1 MPRFLVCDG
10 QSVYRIGLRSLI
22 SAEIPRAEVIEASN
36 LPQALDQI
44 RTSAIDLVLV
54 GTGRS
59 GLAALD
65 SLKAALEISPATRFA
80 VVSTSDARADIL
92 ATLAAGFH
100 GFISKRQSDTEI
112 LAAVTDILAGRIY
125 VPASFA
131 KIGDGDALSS
141 QFDREALPTLSTEAD
156 VLNKLTKR
164 QREVLT
170 LLARGLSNKEIAR
183 ALDIAEATTKIHMAA
198 LLRGLAV
205 RNRTEAAYK
214 AANLIN
220 SVEMVSAGHNRQVA
234 RVAVQ

>member
-1 MPRFLVCDG
+1 MPRFLVCDE

-36 LPQALDQI
+36 LPQALDHI
-44 RTSAIDLVLV
+44 RNSTIDLVLV

-59 GLAALD
+59 SLAALD
-65 SLKAALEISPATRFA
+65 SLKAAREASPATRFA
-80 VVSTSDARADIL
+80 VVSTSDTRADIL

-156 VLNKLTKR
+156 VLKLTKR

-198 LLRGLAV
+198 LLRGLGV
-205 RNRTEAAYK
+205 RNRTEAAFK
-214 AANLIN
+214 AANLV
-220 SVEMVSAGHNRQVA
+220 SSTELVSASQCRQAA
-234 RVAVQ
+234 RVTVQ